1 MSVCRAAGRERDVE
15 PEPAQNAGDTGERFA
30 SSLAKC
36 YKILSKELEVMVD

>member
-1 MSVCRAAGRERDVE
+1 MAEAAQEPGAEPLVCAGE
-15 PEPAQNAGDTGERFA
+15 TGERFA